1 VNAISHTDAIR
12 ETDVLNLVK
21 VRNELGEMSVKLD
34 DNFTEASELDSLL
47 ESALKH
53 VESARD
59 TLDKVFSLIEE
70 ETH

>member
-1 VNAISHTDAIR
+1 MNAISHTDAIR

-53 VESARD
+53 VESAAD
-59 TLDKVFSLIEE
+59 TLDKVFGLIEE

>member
-12 ETDVLNLVK
+12 ETDVLHLVQ
-21 VRNELGEMSVKLD
+21 VRNELDEMSVKLD

-53 VESARD
+53 VESAAD